1 MCKTNEGMGIEA
13 VQTEAPSAGSTHS
26 ASLGSIDS
34 ADSADSAG
42 SLQAGSLQ
50 AGSLQANSP
59 QAEQAV
65 DPLAFTPRDRIVF
78 QLGALKAEEE
88 QLTAHYNALTAQR
101 AQLCEQLK
109 R

>member
-1 MCKTNEGMGIEA
+1 
-13 VQTEAPSAGSTHS
+13 
-26 ASLGSIDS
+26 
-34 ADSADSAG
+34 
-42 SLQAGSLQ
+42 
-50 AGSLQANSP
+50 
-59 QAEQAV
+59 V

-88 QLTAHYNALTAQR
+88 QLTARYNALTAQR